1 MVTYYRQMNAYLIEP
16 SDVEAVKNGTA
27 KIGGKP
33 ILAVDSDMRTA
44 TRRIFAALSQD
55 KSLAI
60 VAGLGLSAKAST
72 GLWKRLSVTE
82 LRDLILSKFILV
94 KPEVGEGGRT
104 RFRILD
110 GPPNPIWVAT
120 LTQNRWLTCEVQSWF
135 PAVEQPKMKIIKT
148 P

>member
-1 MVTYYRQMNAYLIEP
+1 MASYYRQMNAYLTEP

-27 KIGGKP
+27 SIGGKP
-33 ILAVDSDMRTA
+33 LLAVDADMRTA
-44 TRRIFAALSQD
+44 TERIFRVLSENPN
-55 KSLAI
+55 LAI

-72 GLWKRLSVTE
+72 GLWKRLSVPE
-82 LRDLILSKFILV
+82 LRDLILSIFILL
-94 KPEVGEGGRT
+94 KPEVGEDGRT

-120 LTQNRWLTCEVQSWF
+120 LTQNRWLNDHVQSWF
-135 PAVEQPKMKIIKT
+135 PAIKQPKVQIIKN